1 VSELKEVLIN
11 LLENARAAIDEGGL
25 VQICARPDGTEAVV
39 IEVVDDGAG
48 IDEGLLPRIFEPR
61 FSTRSTGAGLGLP
74 IVQRLVLAWGGTVDV
89 TSRPGEGTTVSIRLS
104 RSDARPEGG
113 VEVEAG
119 QDGENPTS

>member
-1 VSELKEVLIN
+1 
-11 LLENARAAIDEGGL
+11 
-25 VQICARPDGTEAVV
+25 VV